1 MSLHVAI
8 VWNRFTSLK
17 GVKEHCYFLKE
28 ISDARGLRRAIVER
42 FELASFPDIS
52 KEEKCRL
59 LSFVVVGGGP
69 TGNMKR
75 VLSTIYIYM

>member
-1 MSLHVAI
+1 MTKNL
-8 VWNRFTSLK
+8 
-17 GVKEHCYFLKE
+17 GVQEHCYFLKE

-52 KEEKCRL
+52 QEEKYRL

-69 TGNMKR
+69 TGNDMQFYLF
-75 VLSTIYIYM
+75 VY